1 VLTDLAASANPS
13 AVTVILSGIGAVAT
27 LAGVIVAFWQLRFQG
42 RPSRV
47 TRERQPPQSLDE
59 RLDQMAKSIRNSA
72 RLVEEMSA
80 ELEVRATAA
89 RELEEK
95 AKEAE
100 ALAALNKDQAEA
112 VQRLVDASVGSARKG
127 IRRDSIVIGIASF
140 VAGAGVSLLVTLLV
154 HPIH

>member
-1 VLTDLAASANPS
+1 MVRRVEAR
-13 AVTVILSGIGAVAT
+13 V
-27 LAGVIVAFWQLRFQG
+27 
-42 RPSRV
+42 RPA
-47 TRERQPPQSLDE
+47 PSLDE
-59 RLDQMAKSIRNSA
+59 RLDRMANSIRSSA

-80 ELEVRATAA
+80 ELEVRAAAA

-100 ALAALNKDQAEA
+100 ALAALNKDQADA
-112 VQRLVDASVGSARKG
+112 VQRLVDASVGNARKG
-127 IRRDSIVIGIASF
+127 IRRDSIVIGIGSF

>member
-1 VLTDLAASANPS
+1 MVSLAVAVIAAVAALAGS
-13 AVTVILSGIGAVAT
+13 AVAIVVGRDQSRTVRRRKRYA
-27 LAGVIVAFWQLRFQG
+27 
-42 RPSRV
+42 RPAL
-47 TRERQPPQSLDE
+47 SLDT
-59 RLDQMAKSIRNSA
+59 RLDQMAKSFRHSA
-72 RLVEEMSA
+72 RLVEELSA
-80 ELEVRATAA
+80 ELEVRAAAA

-100 ALAALNKDQAEA
+100 ALAALNKDQADA

>member
-1 VLTDLAASANPS
+1 MAATI
-13 AVTVILSGIGAVAT
+13 VTFRQGKLVGRKQAGA
-27 LAGVIVAFWQLRFQG
+27 
-42 RPSRV
+42 
-47 TRERQPPQSLDE
+47 RQPAASLDE
-59 RLDQMAKSIRNSA
+59 RLDRMAKSIRNSA
-72 RLVEEMSA
+72 GLVEEMSA

-100 ALAALNKDQAEA
+100 ALAALNKDQADA